1 VPQVRFLERPLDAQ
15 IPDELVGSVVELVE
29 LVPLLKI
36 HATASEA
43 LDAPHSLAQLT
54 ENSIVCNVKVKVK
67 NVIEFLSSLNAI

>member
-36 HATASEA
+36 HATAGEA
-43 LDAPHSLAQLT
+43 LDAPNSLAQLT
-54 ENSIVCNVKVKVK
+54 GNIRL
-67 NVIEFLSSLNAI
+67 FLMLKWK

>member
-43 LDAPHSLAQLT
+43 LDAPHSLA
-54 ENSIVCNVKVKVK
+54 
-67 NVIEFLSSLNAI
+67 AH